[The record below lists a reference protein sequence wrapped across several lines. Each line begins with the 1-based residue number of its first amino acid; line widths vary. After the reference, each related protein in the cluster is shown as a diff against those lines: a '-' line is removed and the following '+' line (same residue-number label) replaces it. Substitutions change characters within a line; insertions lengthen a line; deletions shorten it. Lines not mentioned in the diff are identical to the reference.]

1 MWGKKEQIRYYE
13 LFPKVEYDKSFN
25 ILNSL
30 GHVFEIVYQRDKDIM
45 HIYAYTNSQLE
56 VLRKDFGVNEG
67 VTPPLPRFV
76 GMIMFRD
83 EKDFYWGAEFND
95 FNSFLSKLQSGEQL
109 RLWIV
114 LEPRL
119 NEIFLK
125 YSDKLKRNQNIIG
138 KRQREVLASRLEG
151 FAKDNIYYLQPYIL
165 SDDKKRVKELS
176 KELQQFILTRSRKLK
191 LEIRK
196 TKGWEDNI
204 PRVPRFYSLKLKR
217 WIWVDEGKISKV
229 AVIPNPSVIPVQFSI
244 GGLLP
249 DIVPNRKGFRIG
261 KLTYSGKEVQL
272 ELEDFYRHAY
282 IIGGTGAGKTSTMR
296 ILLKR
301 IREAYP
307 KIITVIMDPHG
318 DFAEEMLSFYA
329 NYHNNFDPDKQLF
342 YFHPVEAPIS
352 VNPIALP
359 KLPNAQQALLLG
371 FANVMEIFEKLF
383 ALKEG
388 AVYVKYIIQNA
399 LQLLYQKNPE
409 PTFRDLYNIIIGLRN
424 GTLDLPINSKDWE
437 EKLEL
442 FQDLDDTTFVSAL
455 SRIEMLATNELLQ
468 RIFSKNTIDDNTLF
482 APGNVI
488 IINAS
493 KGAVGDQVSFLIMA
507 GWLFKIWYYAL
518 ARAQLNMERIPVII
532 AIDEF
537 QNIADLSLIDTI
549 LAEARKYGMH
559 LLLAHQHTG
568 QIDMNLLKSLM
579 SNTGVKFLMKMQG
592 SDAEKFAEIFPEFKN
607 ELVKILPSQSVGQ
620 ATIIITPRKP
630 DDKIIPIRTN
640 IDWEDF
646 KKDPKSITNVIERM
660 KKYEAQDVSE
670 ADVTA
675 ILNPI
680 LKYVEEKPD
689 VLAKLILYETFNSS
703 CESGNH
709 CIALVDLVR
718 KLGVDRDK
726 IDDIIA
732 KMDSEGYLSVEKI
745 KGKKV
750 LQYGKGL
757 FPLKG
762 IVENEEG
769 KKVALR
775 VISKLYKEGLVVV
788 AGKQQGDVRPDFVA
802 FPYDRETLRPRYDEA
817 IAVEIESPNEL
828 STHPEQVKHNMLK
841 YLNITDLFKE
851 IRLYTDENAF
861 EKLKKIYDEFM
872 ADTNISTE
880 YKQKVKI
887 FSVKIKQKVKQEAP
901 KEKKVEETGEF
912 NGKESEEPESISNIK
927 QQEIAAQRAAANNAQ
942 DNGKLGS
949 LQKDGVI
956 ELQLQGNIIRI
967 NKTKNTI
974 EINGE
979 EYKIPSF
986 ELRAIINRKDNI
998 IAVNKKEK
1006 KIIIAYDNG
1015 DTSEIGIIS

>member
-1 MWGKKEQIRYYE
+1 
-13 LFPKVEYDKSFN
+13 
-25 ILNSL
+25 
-30 GHVFEIVYQRDKDIM
+30 
-45 HIYAYTNSQLE
+45 
-56 VLRKDFGVNEG
+56 
-67 VTPPLPRFV
+67 
-76 GMIMFRD
+76 
-83 EKDFYWGAEFND
+83 
-95 FNSFLSKLQSGEQL
+95 
-109 RLWIV
+109 
-114 LEPRL
+114 
-119 NEIFLK
+119 
-125 YSDKLKRNQNIIG
+125 
-138 KRQREVLASRLEG
+138 
-151 FAKDNIYYLQPYIL
+151 
-165 SDDKKRVKELS
+165 
-176 KELQQFILTRSRKLK
+176 
-191 LEIRK
+191 
-196 TKGWEDNI
+196 
-204 PRVPRFYSLKLKR
+204 
-217 WIWVDEGKISKV
+217 
-229 AVIPNPSVIPVQFSI
+229 
-244 GGLLP
+244 
-249 DIVPNRKGFRIG
+249 
-261 KLTYSGKEVQL
+261 
-272 ELEDFYRHAY
+272 
-282 IIGGTGAGKTSTMR
+282 
-296 ILLKR
+296 
-301 IREAYP
+301 
-307 KIITVIMDPHG
+307 
-318 DFAEEMLSFYA
+318 
-329 NYHNNFDPDKQLF
+329 
-342 YFHPVEAPIS
+342 
-352 VNPIALP
+352 
-359 KLPNAQQALLLG
+359 
-371 FANVMEIFEKLF
+371 
-383 ALKEG
+383 
-388 AVYVKYIIQNA
+388 
-399 LQLLYQKNPE
+399 
-409 PTFRDLYNIIIGLRN
+409 
-424 GTLDLPINSKDWE
+424 
-437 EKLEL
+437 
-442 FQDLDDTTFVSAL
+442 
-455 SRIEMLATNELLQ
+455 MLATNELLQ

-537 QNIADLSLIDTI
+537 QNIADLSLIDTV

-579 SNTGVKFLMKMQG
+579 SNTVVKFLMKMQG

-689 VLAKLILYETFNSS
+689 VLAKLILYETFKSS
-703 CESGNH
+703 CENGNH

-718 KLGVDRDK
+718 KLGVDREKVEDAVNK
-726 IDDIIA
+726 LEA
-732 KMDSEGYLSVEKI
+732 HGYISVEKI

-762 IVENEEG
+762 IVENEVG

-828 STHPEQVKHNMLK
+828 STHSEQVKRNMLK

-851 IRLYTDENAF
+851 IRLYTDENGF

-901 KEKKVEETGEF
+901 KEKKTKPETGEF
-912 NGKESEEPESISNIK
+912 TERKPESKESK
-927 QQEIAAQRAAANNAQ
+927 QETVPALAQGAPNNA
-942 DNGKLGS
+942 NSKLGS

-967 NKTKNTI
+967 NKIKNTI

-986 ELRAIINRKDNI
+986 EIRPIINRKDNI
-998 IAVNKKEK
+998 IAISKKEK

-1015 DTSEIGIIS
+1015 DTSEIDIIS